1 MYNTV
6 KRTLNFNN
14 REEIVNS
21 KMFTIENKKTVLQQY
36 DEIKA
41 TIEYLLP
48 LAKKQVKTVNE
59 STERQMRLSKSK
71 YSQNFKLVTRL
82 TPIRELGRILTEDA
96 LKIKYKRIKVGRNE
110 VKLYLS
116 SLTHLNGN
124 YAYVPLKGAKK
135 NSSGWKDNTKIYFLD
150 LNKMVEEKVKVT
162 TIKSENKNRAI
173 EIVPY
178 ITTKGNSWSET
189 QVLRVKH
196 NEGCNDN
203 WRRAFNN
210 TYSSNSY
217 SDKSRDYTNIS
228 TIFKKYNDMLSAYDY
243 QNHRDKERIK
253 QRNEAEKRATE
264 MKLNESV
271 THKFI
276 AEQMGVNE
284 VDLNIKWKPNHGT
297 GTFTLGE
304 WDFECKLQMLCN
316 ETNCSDIITKIS
328 NLQPSNPFELV
339 NQLTG
344 GIH

>member
-6 KRTLNFNN
+6 NFNN

-21 KMFTIENKKTVLQQY
+21 KIFTIENKKTVLQQY

-41 TIEYLLP
+41 SIEYLLP
-48 LAKKQVKTVNE
+48 LAKNQIKKVNE
-59 STERQMRLSKSK
+59 SMETAMRLNTSK
-71 YSQNFKLVTRL
+71 YSQSFELVTRL
-82 TPIRELGRILTEDA
+82 TPIRELGRILTEDS
-96 LKIKYKRIKVGRNE
+96 LNIKYKRIKVGRNE
-110 VKLYLS
+110 IKLYTS

-135 NSSGWKDNTKIYFLD
+135 NSSGWKTNTKIYFLD
-150 LNKMVEEKVKVT
+150 LNKMLEEKVKVT
-162 TIKSENKNRAI
+162 TIQTQLKKRAI
-173 EIVPY
+173 EIYPY
-178 ITTKGNSWSET
+178 YTTKGNSWSET
-189 QVLRVKH
+189 QVFRVRF

-210 TYSSNSY
+210 TFSSNRY
-217 SDKSRDYTNIS
+217 SDRSRDYSNIS

-276 AEQMGVNE
+276 ANQMVVSE
-284 VDLNIKWKPNHGT
+284 VDLNIKWLPNGT

-316 ETNCSDIITKIS
+316 ETDYSDIITKIS
-328 NLQPSNPFELV
+328 VTQPSNPFQLF

-344 GIH
+344 GVH